1 MAFDTKFNRTDRTLK
16 PGFARFM
23 SRCPKKGCKCTKAHD
38 VPMKEEKW
46 KRGSPGLPD
55 VSYTARFPD
64 KSHLPAAICPEHGLH
79 MAWIEVQGTQSD
91 ARKCDPRCTA
101 AIGPICVCA
110 CAGANHGASWL

>member
-1 MAFDTKFNRTDRTLK
+1 MSFDTKFNRTDRTLK

-38 VPMKEEKW
+38 VPMKETKW
-46 KRGSPGLPD
+46 TNGMTGKS
-55 VSYTARFPD
+55 SIQSTPD
-64 KSHLPAAICPEHGLH
+64 KSHLPAAQCPEHGLH
-79 MAWIEVQGTQSD
+79 MAWVQVEGTQSD
-91 ARKCDPRCTA
+91 ARRCDPRCTA